1 MKPEPPN
8 RPTKK
13 EQEEFFF
20 EYLLKLVEQGKLS
33 RRQFL
38 RLTSYLAAIGVLS
51 SISKRA
57 KAAESLINLNP
68 IDPATVPQCQMD
80 FERQILRSEDLLN
93 LHFKFYNLNLALNGP
108 LGPRLERVR
117 PGETAYI
124 VVEFPAQNIAEQAF
138 LEGDPNIDPT
148 PVDPDTPPPHDNPA
162 ANEPLVEPGDVE
174 ARLAGPSRLAF
185 KVPDDVQYIPYTL
198 ENLLSWADY
207 EQNVVPVAL
216 PPVALPPQP
225 PITILSQK
233 QPLSLQGGPTPPTE
247 PPINPPRPPV
257 TPPEIREPLPCETAI
272 EAPWRLFISPNKF
285 AGWAHSV
292 NPVTHKKRTE
302 LWHTRLGIRKF
313 DSDLGAYYVDEEESF
328 YRTIRAIWT
337 SGFNIPDWLF
347 FWLFWQEPFRMSL
360 TEKDRRK
367 IVRLTSDFQIS
378 NYYPEPVDVDR
389 LMLTSLGAWIKFNGG
404 WEPPTAEE
412 PSLNI
417 EKWVH
422 RGTMGRDHYVRV
434 VYKGFLFPF
443 GHRASLIKV
452 TERKF
457 QEPPGGG
464 NVFGPKPSA
473 AYLRQRFYII
483 VRQPELSYPVVGQPY
498 KGREFPFEKIR
509 LTTLVTPNLDDP
521 NSSANE
527 FIPGKGQEAFW
538 PRVGGN
544 DFLFHVVAEDW
555 QGKKSE
561 FTIPLAFVSPGVA
574 TTQAGDAVSNYTNES
589 KTPLSQR
596 KRGMSGQKITYAPS
610 NKPGDTSLETN
621 YLVFSAVENQNAA
634 SGLPHFYP
642 TMEVAGIRLAAA
654 EQISGGNLSGVE
666 VSYHQRYIEHE
677 FNKNDNDP
685 DNTKN
690 MGEVFVKVNTPA
702 ALEFAKADRAGG
714 VVTPNFSIYGISRSL
729 GPIGKNQANGDDL
742 GGWLAS
748 QFDPAQYFGDAA
760 KLLGGVLL
768 GKVMKATSITENSE
782 NQDEIFKIINRDI
795 YDNSGLP
802 TAIET
807 KLLYKRVSLPSNT
820 AMQADPLKIF
830 EPQADNSLEIKATF
844 RTELSSPNESTF
856 EIIGDIRK
864 FNVNLVEGQNDSLK
878 FITIKFNK
886 LTFVSKKGQKPEI
899 HPDIETVKLGGP
911 LELVNEL
918 QKYLKMGSG
927 IEVDANGITA
937 LYTLPIPGVAVG
949 IFSLQN
955 LSFSA
960 GVNLPFTGEP
970 ARARFAFCER
980 ENPFLL
986 TVAMF
991 GGGGFFGIALGLDGL
1006 ELLEAAF
1013 EFGGSLAL
1021 DIGIASGGVHVL
1033 AGVYFKIEVNNDTN
1047 SQNYGKEEAHLEGYV
1062 RMGGELEVLGIV
1074 SLSIEFYMS
1083 LSYDSPPKDEVWGQA
1098 TLVVEIEVLVFSA
1111 SVEMSVE
1118 RRFAGSTA
1126 VFTFKDL
1133 VPDKTDW
1140 EEYADAFAPLPV

>member
-1 MKPEPPN
+1 MKPEPPD
-8 RPTKK
+8 RPAKK
-13 EQEEFFF
+13 QQEEFFF

-57 KAAESLINLNP
+57 KAAESFINLNP
-68 IDPATVPQCQMD
+68 VDPSTVPQCQMD
-80 FERQILRSEDLLN
+80 FEREILRSEDLLN

-124 VVEFPAQNIAEQAF
+124 VVEFPAQNIAEEAF
-138 LEGDPNIDPT
+138 LETAPYINKDDKLDPYGSDPKENDSLL
-148 PVDPDTPPPHDNPA
+148 P
-162 ANEPLVEPGDVE
+162 PGDVD

-216 PPVALPPQP
+216 PPQP
-225 PITILSQK
+225 PIIILSQK
-233 QPLSLQGGPTPPTE
+233 QPLSLQGGPTPPPTE

-272 EAPWRLFISPNKF
+272 EAPWRLFISTNKF

-302 LWHTRLGIRKF
+302 LWHTRLGTRRY
-313 DSDLGAYYVDEEESF
+313 DADLGAYYVDEKESF

-337 SGFNIPDWLF
+337 SGFNIPDLF
-347 FWLFWQEPFRMSL
+347 FFWFFWQEPFRMSL

-367 IVRLTSDFQIS
+367 IVRLTSDFKIPD
-378 NYYPEPVDVDR
+378 YHPKPVDVDR
-389 LMLTSLGAWIKFNGG
+389 LMLTSLGAWIKFDGS
-404 WEPPTAEE
+404 WEPPIAES
-412 PSLNI
+412 SLDI

-443 GHRASLIKV
+443 GNRASLIKV

-464 NVFGPKPSA
+464 NIFGPKPTA

-483 VRQPELSYPVVGQPY
+483 VRQPEISYPVVGQPY
-498 KGREFPFEKIR
+498 DGRESPFKKIR

-521 NSSANE
+521 NDSKNSFTDA
-527 FIPGKGQEAFW
+527 QQSFW

-544 DFLFHVVAEDW
+544 DFLFHVIATDW
-555 QGKKSE
+555 EGKKSE
-561 FTIPLAFVSPGVA
+561 FTIPLAFVSPDVA
-574 TTQAGDAVSNYTNES
+574 TGQATTAVNTYNDYVTDP
-589 KTPLSQR
+589 TLSRR
-596 KRGMSGQKITYAPS
+596 KRSMSGQKITYAPS

-621 YLVFSAVENQNAA
+621 YLVFRAVENQNAA
-634 SGLPHFYP
+634 PGLPHFYP
-642 TMEVAGIRLAAA
+642 TIETAGIRLAAA
-654 EQISGGNLSGVE
+654 EQISGGDLSGVE

-677 FNKNDNDP
+677 FNKDDNAPND
-685 DNTKN
+685 TKN

-702 ALEFAKADRAGG
+702 ALQFAKADRAGG
-714 VVTPNFSIYGISRSL
+714 VITPNFSIYGISRSL

-768 GKVMKATSITENSE
+768 GKVMKATSIKENSE
-782 NQDEIFKIINRDI
+782 NQDEIFKIVNRDI

-802 TAIET
+802 VAIET
-807 KLLYKRVSLPSNT
+807 KLLYKRVSLSPSNT

-856 EIIGDIRK
+856 EIIGDIQK
-864 FNVNLVEGQNDSLK
+864 FNINLVEGLDDSLK

-886 LTFVSKKGQKPEI
+886 LTFISKKGQKPEI

-927 IEVDANGITA
+927 IEVNADGITA

-1013 EFGGSLAL
+1013 EFGGSLPL
-1021 DIGIASGGVHVL
+1021 DIGVASGGVHVL
-1033 AGVYFKIEVNNDTN
+1033 AGAYFKLELNDNHKEV
-1047 SQNYGKEEAHLEGYV
+1047 AHFEGYL
-1062 RMGGELEVLGIV
+1062 RMGGELEILGIV
-1074 SLSIEFYMS
+1074 SLSVEFYMS

-1118 RRFAGSTA
+1118 RRFAGSTHA
-1126 VFTFKDL
+1126 ITFEEL
-1133 VPDKTDW
+1133 VPVKADW